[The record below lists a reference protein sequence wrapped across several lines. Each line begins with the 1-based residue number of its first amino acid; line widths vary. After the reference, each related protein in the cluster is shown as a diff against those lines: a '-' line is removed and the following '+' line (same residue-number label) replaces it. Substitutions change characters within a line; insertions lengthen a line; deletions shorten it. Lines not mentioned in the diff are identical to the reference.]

1 MSWPRR
7 ELDRRTKTFT
17 RPAST
22 KADNSLEGRVVL
34 VLEPHDETRENLVK
48 VLTESGCAVTGFETL
63 PELLAALDALD
74 ADCIVA
80 DTSPPEALGLR
91 LLNLLA
97 SRSRP
102 PVILTAHGTEL
113 TDAVHAMRA
122 GASDFL
128 EKPLSRPILLSR
140 LRHLM
145 ESYPSRRGIR

>member
-7 ELDRRTKTFT
+7 ELDRRPKTFT
-17 RPAST
+17 GPAST
-22 KADNSLEGRVVL
+22 TADNSLEGRVVL
-34 VLEPHDETRENLVK
+34 VLEPDGGTRENLVK
-48 VLTESGCAVTGFETL
+48 VLTESGCVVTGFETL
-63 PELLAALDALD
+63 PELMAALDTRD
-74 ADCIVA
+74 ADCVVA

-91 LLNLLA
+91 LLNLLS

-145 ESYPSRRGIR
+145 DLRHPRSGNR

>member
-1 MSWPRR
+1 MSWADG
-7 ELDRRTKTFT
+7 ELDRKTGNPT
-17 RPAST
+17 RPIST
-22 KADNSLEGRVVL
+22 IVDNELEGRVIL
-34 VLEPHDETRENLVK
+34 VLEPHDGTRQNLLK
-48 VLTESGCAVTGFETL
+48 VLTESGCAASGFETL
-63 PELLAALDALD
+63 PELLAALDARD

-91 LLNLLA
+91 LLNLLS

-140 LRHLM
+140 LRRLLD
-145 ESYPSRRGIR
+145 SRHPRTGGR